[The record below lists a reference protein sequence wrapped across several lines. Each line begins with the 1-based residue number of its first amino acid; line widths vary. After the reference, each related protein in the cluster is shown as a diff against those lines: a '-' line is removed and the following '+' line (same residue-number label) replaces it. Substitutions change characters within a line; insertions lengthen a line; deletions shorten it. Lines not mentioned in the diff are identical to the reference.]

1 MSGGRERPMVDF
13 TPIPGLVHQEEAEKW
28 FEDPG
33 TNKDVRTLLRLSL
46 IVQSGLPDE
55 PFKCLPGPVHNARW
69 VTTCSNVLYLYTQEP
84 EPWDGLVLL
93 VKVVLNLYTPAI
105 LFIKEN
111 R

>member
-1 MSGGRERPMVDF
+1 MNLTTFIKYVGHNKIDKDQR
-13 TPIPGLVHQEEAEKW
+13 H
-28 FEDPG
+28 EDPG

-46 IVQSGLPDE
+46 IVQSGLPKE
-55 PFKCLPGPVHNARW
+55 TFKCLPGPVHNARW

-93 VKVVLNLYTPAI
+93 VKIVINLYTPAI

>member
-1 MSGGRERPMVDF
+1 MVDF
-13 TPIPGLVHQEEAEKW
+13 TPIPGLVNQEEAEKW

-46 IVQSGLPDE
+46 IVQSGLPDA
-55 PFKCLPGPVHNARW
+55 PFKSPPGPVHNARW
-69 VTTCSNVLYLYTQEP
+69 VTTCSNVLYLYTQES

-93 VKVVLNLYTPAI
+93 VKIVLNLYTPSI
-105 LFIKEN
+105 LFIKAN